1 MASGKVAPSVPIQT
15 YSRFSLLE
23 EDSDDSDDEKKE
35 VAAKKDNAAKNAK
48 KRARRKKKAA
58 AETNELRN
66 LAFSKPVSAK
76 AIQNVHHERHAQ
88 PEASSNGHSMP
99 MSPPTT
105 MNNNLPTENIDVAD
119 WETWKNKDE
128 EFVVNQFQR
137 DLENALRVSSE
148 YAPGPQVAKVKKKV
162 KTMSLDEFVAAEQ
175 EAAAALEQAP
185 PPVDTFYVPNGY
197 SPEDIDPNHYDTY
210 MDDLAPTTEP
220 TTTTAPIPQKK
231 KKKKKKPAATEN
243 GNSLSDVL
251 QELHTEEPPLP
262 DSTPPTAVT
271 NGGCSI
277 DAASVASYE
286 NIIDEKDKE
295 ITRLNDVNEK
305 LKEEL
310 AQVKKRN
317 KQFCFILAQGEM
329 KEKSEI
335 LLQVDELTNVKNELS
350 EELADM
356 HTQLE
361 QERSKVSSLK
371 LELTKAQN
379 QRSKTKSVCEEF

>member
-1 MASGKVAPSVPIQT
+1 MGKKREKNMASGKVAPSVPIQT

-23 EDSDDSDDEKKE
+23 EDSDESDEDKKE
-35 VAAKKDNAAKNAK
+35 TADKKNNAAKNAK

-58 AETNELRN
+58 ACTNELRN

-88 PEASSNGHSMP
+88 TDADGNILSN
-99 MSPPTT
+99 SPLTT
-105 MNNNLPTENIDVAD
+105 TNNHPTENVDIAD

-162 KTMSLDEFVAAEQ
+162 KTMSLDEFVAADQ

-286 NIIDEKDKE
+286 NIIDEKDK
-295 ITRLNDVNEK
+295 
-305 LKEEL
+305 
-310 AQVKKRN
+310 
-317 KQFCFILAQGEM
+317 
-329 KEKSEI
+329 
-335 LLQVDELTNVKNELS
+335 
-350 EELADM
+350 
-356 HTQLE
+356 
-361 QERSKVSSLK
+361 
-371 LELTKAQN
+371 
-379 QRSKTKSVCEEF
+379 

>member
-1 MASGKVAPSVPIQT
+1 MGKKREKNMASGKVAPSVPIQT

-88 PEASSNGHSMP
+88 PDISTNGHDQL
-99 MSPPTT
+99 MSPPT
-105 MNNNLPTENIDVAD
+105 NVSSNLPTENVDVAD

-148 YAPGPQVAKVKKKV
+148 YAPVPQVSKVKKKV
-162 KTMSLDEFVAAEQ
+162 KTMSLNEFVAAERD
-175 EAAAALEQAP
+175 AAAALEQAP

-286 NIIDEKDKE
+286 NIIDEKDK
-295 ITRLNDVNEK
+295 
-305 LKEEL
+305 
-310 AQVKKRN
+310 
-317 KQFCFILAQGEM
+317 
-329 KEKSEI
+329 
-335 LLQVDELTNVKNELS
+335 
-350 EELADM
+350 
-356 HTQLE
+356 
-361 QERSKVSSLK
+361 
-371 LELTKAQN
+371 
-379 QRSKTKSVCEEF
+379 